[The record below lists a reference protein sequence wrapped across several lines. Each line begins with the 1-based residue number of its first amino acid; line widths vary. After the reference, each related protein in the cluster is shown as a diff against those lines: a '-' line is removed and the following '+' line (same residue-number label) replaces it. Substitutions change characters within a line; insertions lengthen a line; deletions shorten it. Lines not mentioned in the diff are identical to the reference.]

1 MIVNRTTFTGVII
14 SFHRRCFRLV
24 DIQNQT
30 SNKQAVCLIAFVE
43 PFLVFWLIRKSN
55 FSLAMIKMENR
66 TGPCTLSGIYRQL
79 PKDGVFVQ
87 Y

>member
-43 PFLVFWLIRKSN
+43 PFLVLFGSLENQI
-55 FSLAMIKMENR
+55 FSLAMIKTKSR
-66 TGPCTLSGIYRQL
+66 TDPCTLSSIYRQL
-79 PKDGVFVQ
+79 PKDA
-87 Y
+87 